1 MIVLQID
8 NAYVLCRPPGHHA
21 ESNQGRGFC
30 LFNNVVLTAEFARE
44 KFGLERIFIL
54 DWDVHHGNGTEKAF
68 YESGNVLFMSIHQDN
83 LYPLN
88 SGGVERVG
96 VGAGQHLNINVPV
109 PPGAGIGMYEAIF
122 ERVVEPALR
131 AFRPQL
137 VLVSCGFDACAL
149 DPLSHVMLNA
159 TQFGRMTTRLVEW
172 CSASPDR
179 HGPVLVHEGGYSE
192 VYAPFCA
199 LRVCEALL
207 GVPQHSS
214 TVSDDYDEEIAAYG
228 YQSLQ
233 PHQDQLIAHIEQHAL
248 NGLLTRMQKENAL

>member
-1 MIVLQID
+1 
-8 NAYVLCRPPGHHA
+8 
-21 ESNQGRGFC
+21 
-30 LFNNVVLTAEFARE
+30 
-44 KFGLERIFIL
+44 
-54 DWDVHHGNGTEKAF
+54 
-68 YESGNVLFMSIHQDN
+68 
-83 LYPLN
+83 
-88 SGGVERVG
+88 
-96 VGAGQHLNINVPV
+96 
-109 PPGAGIGMYEAIF
+109 MYEAIF

-172 CSASPDR
+172 CDASPDR

-214 TVSDDYDEEIAAYG
+214 AVSDDYDEEIAAYG

-248 NGLLTRMQKENAL
+248 NGLLTRMQKENAF